1 MSSSTAGSRW
11 SRVLAVDPVAY
22 EAVLRGTPVEVDLP
36 SMAMSGGALPVV
48 LSGGPGADTFDLV
61 VRGTSIPARRV
72 GTAPGLVR
80 AFGGREGVVALV
92 PLDALTTAQATTQPN
107 TVLLKAS
114 SAAQAALAR
123 QARSDRSE
131 IGGLV
136 TGVVTVDGLTSA
148 VADRALAGFVTAA
161 FLAGTVL
168 GAVLTLLALLLLLA
182 TTRPAR
188 TQLVIRLRTL
198 GLPHGGER
206 RLAWA
211 EVMPLLVVGVLAGVA
226 VGVSAPVAVSEA
238 LDLAP
243 FTGAAARLPIEPR
256 PLSGLLAGGGVLVLG
271 ALALLT
277 DAVSARHGD
286 LAQHLR
292 RGDSA

>member
-1 MSSSTAGSRW
+1 M
-11 SRVLAVDPVAY
+11 
-22 EAVLRGTPVEVDLP
+22 
-36 SMAMSGGALPVV
+36 
-48 LSGGPGADTFDLV
+48 
-61 VRGTSIPARRV
+61 RGTSIPARTA
-72 GTAPGLVR
+72 GTVPGLVR
-80 AFGGREGVVALV
+80 ALGFREGVVALV
-92 PLDALTTAQATTQPN
+92 PLDALTAAQATTQAN

-114 SAAQAALAR
+114 SAAQSFAGAAGEVRPVGDRRPRHRRRDRRRAAR
-123 QARSDRSE
+123 RRRRPGAR
-131 IGGLV
+131 
-136 TGVVTVDGLTSA
+136 GVRLRRLPRRHGPRGR
-148 VADRALAGFVTAA
+148 ADPARPAA
-161 FLAGTVL
+161 PP
-168 GAVLTLLALLLLLA
+168 
-182 TTRPAR
+182 RHDPPPAR

-211 EVMPLLVVGVLAGVA
+211 EVMPLLVVGVLAGVV
-226 VGVSAPVAVSEA
+226 VGVFAPVAVSAA

-243 FTGAAARLPIEPR
+243 FTGAAARLSLEPR
-256 PLSGLLAGGGVLVLG
+256 PLAGLLAGGGVLVLG